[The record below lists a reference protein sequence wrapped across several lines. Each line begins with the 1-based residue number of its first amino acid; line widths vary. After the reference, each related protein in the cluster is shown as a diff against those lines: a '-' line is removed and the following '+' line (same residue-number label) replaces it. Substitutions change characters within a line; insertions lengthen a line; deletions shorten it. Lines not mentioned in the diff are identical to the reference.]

1 MDRYVAVQMALTWA
15 AGMVIAP
22 VIFYGGLAAALMGGL
37 LLGLVITVLIVLG
50 SVALLYAIAAASKQA
65 SGLTSTA
72 KGRLAWAW
80 LVLAGGL
87 ATSVYGVVMNGRLG
101 LGLNFDQWPTLA
113 AGGAGFALCAA
124 ILAGRWF
131 TLSGLAI
138 AVTLVAGGS
147 YLSDVR
153 AERLREQAH
162 EQALQDKTSLW
173 LGLAFSTSM
182 PGYRL
187 EHDGRTAWFTPEDRR
202 PGEAQWARTI
212 TLSAE
217 HGEFA
222 TKYCSEQILVVNFRA
237 ADNLECTVERPG
249 LWYRSGRRPKAEEGC
264 PCGLQEYVMQHGAL
278 YLRIGA
284 TDAVPKKTLREAI
297 QRARPLTEADLRR
310 LLSPSPAPRD

>member
-1 MDRYVAVQMALTWA
+1 MGRYVALQMALAWA
-15 AGMVIAP
+15 AGVIIAP
-22 VIFYGGLAAALMGGL
+22 LIFYSGLAAAFMGGP
-37 LLGLVITVLIVLG
+37 LLGLAVAGLTVLG
-50 SVALLYAIAAASKQA
+50 SVALLYAIAAVSKQA

-101 LGLNFDQWPTLA
+101 LGLNFDQWPALA
-113 AGGAGFALCAA
+113 AGGAGYALCAA

-138 AVTLVAGGS
+138 AASLVAGGS

-153 AERLREQAH
+153 ADKLREQAH
-162 EQALQDKTSLW
+162 EQALHEKTSLW

-217 HGEFA
+217 HGEFS
-222 TKYCSEQILVVNFRA
+222 TKYCSELMLVVNFRG

-264 PCGLQEYVMQHGAL
+264 PCGLQEYVMQRGTL

-284 TDAVPKKTLREAI
+284 TDAVPRKTLREAI

-310 LLSPSPAPRD
+310 LLFPSPAPRD